1 MSRSLFRFS
10 PFPRILLPMLAG
22 MMALA
27 VSRVQSQAEEADHQ
41 PVVHSYVMPANDGYG
56 ITECIATAG
65 ACGRVVADAWCE
77 AHGHAQAIAYGRA
90 EDVTGA
96 IAEPFAE
103 KAVFE
108 PGSYIVTCA
117 E

>member
-1 MSRSLFRFS
+1 
-10 PFPRILLPMLAG
+10 MLAG

-27 VSRVQSQAEEADHQ
+27 ASRAQSQAAEAAQ
-41 PVVHSYVMPANDGYG
+41 AAAVHSYVMPANDGYG
-56 ITECIATAG
+56 ITECIATRG

-77 AHGHAQAIAYGRA
+77 AHGHAQAISYGRV

-96 IAEPFAE
+96 LAEPVAE
-103 KAVFE
+103 QTALE
-108 PGSYIVTCA
+108 PGAYVVTCA

>member
-41 PVVHSYVMPANDGYG
+41 PALM
-56 ITECIATAG
+56 
-65 ACGRVVADAWCE
+65 WKCE
-77 AHGHAQAIAYGRA
+77 GNRRYSA
-90 EDVTGA
+90 
-96 IAEPFAE
+96 
-103 KAVFE
+103 
-108 PGSYIVTCA
+108 
-117 E
+117 